1 MLRKF
6 QYKPISDSS
15 KYIGGFG
22 NFDKTVS
29 VCMLFLVLLTV
40 FVTLSSS
47 FDDNSEVACALV
59 ALASAS

>member
-6 QYKPISDSS
+6 QYKPLSDSS

-29 VCMLFLVLLTV
+29 VGMLFLVLLTV
-40 FVTLSSS
+40 FV
-47 FDDNSEVACALV
+47 ALII
-59 ALASAS
+59 